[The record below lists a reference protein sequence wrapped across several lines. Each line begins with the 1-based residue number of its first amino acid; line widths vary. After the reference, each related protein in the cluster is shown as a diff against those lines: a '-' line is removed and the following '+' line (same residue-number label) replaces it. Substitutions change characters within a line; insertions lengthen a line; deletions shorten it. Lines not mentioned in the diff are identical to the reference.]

1 MMSVYADA
9 VAAPLAT
16 SPPPRARARRSARR
30 RPSPASPLSGGH
42 ELLLGAAMSAS
53 YLCLPQ
59 TRAAD
64 ALPAREAV
72 LSELGVVSA
81 LAVAVFAV
89 RRRVGGG

>member
-1 MMSVYADA
+1 MSVYADA

-16 SPPPRARARRSARR
+16 SPPARARARRSARR
-30 RPSPASPLSGGH
+30 RPSPAPPLSGGH
-42 ELLLGAAMSAS
+42 ELLPGAMSAS

-72 LSELGVVSA
+72 LSELGAVSA